1 MLLFNLFY
9 DSSMTDSVM
18 IELLVLGLLLAVNA
32 RLFFMNRGQQDGV
45 VLLSPVALLICVLG
59 YFAWDITLLNGC
71 IFLLALFV
79 FLENLHGVWRFCNKL
94 YVDYFSPLLWLV
106 SMVNILLILGLG
118 ALVVIFRPVPD
129 APDVQVVERVVPLSG
144 SVHSGLTPQSSLFD
158 AVDVM
163 LVQMKPESDNAPWT
177 ERGSRVANSLEVDK
191 VVPTL
196 PLVLWVT
203 DGRTSASRVR
213 PVAARLASLGYEVVV
228 ADFQCGLFSSFWF
241 RFEGLFFPEEFQKR
255 IPTLGRE
262 ASFQYGALLDYF
274 GGERALAG
282 RQVFLLGEGYT
293 GQGVLASS
301 LMHTF
306 LQGYFVLNGQDSHGN
321 TNAIP
326 DWMDGFGPV
335 GETAPWINYLLEG
348 GGLLESRDVVH
359 FQSIAAAHQAHTFF
373 SDIRAMGAMPAEG
386 DR

>member
-228 ADFQCGLFSSFWF
+228 ADF
-241 RFEGLFFPEEFQKR
+241 
-255 IPTLGRE
+255 
-262 ASFQYGALLDYF
+262 
-274 GGERALAG
+274 
-282 RQVFLLGEGYT
+282 
-293 GQGVLASS
+293 
-301 LMHTF
+301 
-306 LQGYFVLNGQDSHGN
+306 
-321 TNAIP
+321 
-326 DWMDGFGPV
+326 
-335 GETAPWINYLLEG
+335 
-348 GGLLESRDVVH
+348 
-359 FQSIAAAHQAHTFF
+359 
-373 SDIRAMGAMPAEG
+373 
-386 DR
+386 

>member
-1 MLLFNLFY
+1 
-9 DSSMTDSVM
+9 MTDSVM

-158 AVDVM
+158 AADVM
-163 LVQMKPESDNAPWT
+163 LVQMKPESDHAPWT
-177 ERGSRVANSLEVDK
+177 ERGSRVANPLEADK
-191 VVPTL
+191 VMPSL

-203 DGRTSASRVR
+203 DGRTSSSRVR
-213 PVAARLASLGYEVVV
+213 PVAARLASLGY
-228 ADFQCGLFSSFWF
+228 
-241 RFEGLFFPEEFQKR
+241 
-255 IPTLGRE
+255 
-262 ASFQYGALLDYF
+262 
-274 GGERALAG
+274 
-282 RQVFLLGEGYT
+282 
-293 GQGVLASS
+293 
-301 LMHTF
+301 
-306 LQGYFVLNGQDSHGN
+306 N
-321 TNAIP
+321 
-326 DWMDGFGPV
+326 
-335 GETAPWINYLLEG
+335 
-348 GGLLESRDVVH
+348 
-359 FQSIAAAHQAHTFF
+359 
-373 SDIRAMGAMPAEG
+373 
-386 DR
+386 DRR